1 MRTRTALP
9 LVVALGAALL
19 GPTPAYAAAAPG
31 APGVGSAWTTGAKDG
46 LGTSA
51 TTGSK
56 IWFTLG
62 QGITHEIY
70 YPQVD
75 TANVQDLQ
83 FVVSDGATFTELER
97 DATNH
102 TTTLTDPRS
111 LSYDQV
117 NTAKSGKYKITKSY
131 ATDPARQTM
140 LLRTRFQVTSG
151 GPLQLYVLY
160 NPSLNNSGMGDTGAT
175 SAGQLV
181 ASDGPVA
188 SALAASTGFTAL
200 TSGYS
205 GTSSDGYVD
214 LRADN
219 TLTSTYDTASTPG
232 NLVQLGR
239 VPVGADTTFTL
250 ALAFGPDR
258 AAASAAASGSLATGF
273 TAVATS
279 YADGWHSYLSG
290 LRPAPASVTG
300 TGLTTQYNVALMALK
315 AHEDKTY
322 LGANVASLT
331 VPWGQAINADNPGT
345 AGYHAVWARD
355 LYQVATAQL
364 AAGDAAAAN
373 RSLDYLLNVQQ
384 RADGSFP
391 QNTRLD
397 GTPVWGSLQLDEVA
411 YPIILAWHLG
421 RTDAWP
427 KLKKS
432 ADFLRARGTNSPQER
447 WEEEAGYSPSTI
459 AAEIAGLVC
468 AASLG
473 GDGSYLAT
481 ADSWRNALDAQT
493 FTTTGHLGDGR
504 YYERVDG
511 NGNPNDGQPLE
522 INSGG
527 GTWDERDV
535 VDGGFL
541 DLVRLGVKR
550 ADDPTILA
558 SLPELDATLK
568 VPTPNGAMWYRY
580 NHDAYGEKSDGSPY
594 TGSGGVGRL
603 WPLLSGERGEYEL
616 LAGRSA
622 ASHLATM
629 AASANSGYMIP
640 EQAWD
645 RSSGPFVFGEGTD
658 SATPLAWSMAQFVRL
673 ALSIDAGT
681 PVERPSVVAARYA
694 GPAASTVLT
703 VTVPAGMPG
712 TVYLAGNL
720 SVLGTGLPDWD
731 AAGMALTPVDAT
743 HRTVTLPANGASL
756 SYKFT
761 LGDWAHVEKGSSC
774 AEVGNRS
781 SVLSGAAVAA
791 TVANWRN
798 VSPCGS

>member
-19 GPTPAYAAAAPG
+19 GPTPAYAAVAPG
-31 APGVGSAWTTGAKDG
+31 APGTGSAWTTGAKDG

-56 IWFTLG
+56 VWFTLG
-62 QGITHEIY
+62 QGVTHEIY

-102 TTTLTDPRS
+102 TTTLTDQRS

-117 NTAKSGKYKITKSY
+117 NTAKSGKYKIIKSY

-181 ASDGPVA
+181 ASDGPVS
-188 SALAASTGFTAL
+188 SALAVSTGFTAL

-214 LRADN
+214 LRANHVLDA
-219 TLTSTYDTASTPG
+219 TYDSAPTPG
-232 NLVQLGR
+232 NLVQFGQ
-239 VPVGADTTFTL
+239 VPVGTDTTFTL

-258 AAASAAASGSLATGF
+258 SAASAAASGSLATGF
-273 TAVATS
+273 PAVATS

-290 LRPAPASVTG
+290 LHPAPASVTS
-300 TGLTTQYNVALMALK
+300 TGLVTQYNVALMTLK

-364 AAGDAAAAN
+364 AAGDTAAAN

-427 KLKKS
+427 RLRKS

-468 AASLG
+468 ASALG
-473 GDGSYLAT
+473 GDGSYATT
-481 ADSWRNALDAQT
+481 ADAWRNALDSQT

-511 NGNPNDGQPLE
+511 DGNPNDGQPLE

-535 VDGGFL
+535 IDGGFL

-568 VPTPNGAMWYRY
+568 VTTPNGAMWYRY

-594 TGSGGVGRL
+594 TGSGGIGRL

-622 ASHLATM
+622 ATHLATM
-629 AASANSGYMIP
+629 AASANSGYLIP

-645 RSSGPFVFGEGTD
+645 RAPFPVGEGTD
-658 SATPLAWSMAQFVRL
+658 SAAPLAWSMAQFVRL
-673 ALSIDAGT
+673 ALSIDAGS

-694 GPAASTVLT
+694 STSLTVT
-703 VTVPAGMPG
+703 VTVPAGTTGP
-712 TVYLAGNL
+712 VYLAGNL

-731 AAGMALTPVDAT
+731 AAGMALTAVDTT
-743 HRTVTLPANGASL
+743 HWKVTLPANGAAL

-761 LGDWAHVEKGSSC
+761 LGDWGHVEKGSSC

-781 SVLSGAAVAA
+781 STLTGAPVSAI
-791 TVANWRN
+791 VANWRN
-798 VSPCGS
+798 VSPCGN